1 MASMTSAFVLNW
13 FSLNWI
19 STSVEYT
26 KAAIWTLPVNKPVLT
41 YTYAHTKQ
49 NNTYSS
55 VNNTYG
61 NGKTKQCV
69 NVMSFIVN

>member
-13 FSLNWI
+13 LSLNWI

-41 YTYAHTKQ
+41 YTYAHINIITLIHLSIIHMEMAKL
-49 NNTYSS
+49 NNVSML
-55 VNNTYG
+55 
-61 NGKTKQCV
+61 CHL
-69 NVMSFIVN
+69 